1 MTGSRGNVPTQ
12 TQSHPDDRNL
22 QTVRRWYEEM
32 WSLPDPDIADEIIHP
47 DYAPHWVHIPAK
59 GPEQL
64 KIEIRY
70 FRGMFP
76 DLKYTLMDA
85 AVDGDKVWAWY
96 RGRATHLGPGWG
108 FEPTGKT
115 VEFDGMA
122 ICYFDSAGLIVDR
135 WAVYSFY
142 DIFTEL
148 GLVPPWWEISKY
160 LGEERFARG
169 ED

>member
-1 MTGSRGNVPTQ
+1 MGTPTDGNEE
-12 TQSHPDDRNL
+12 
-22 QTVRRWYEEM
+22 TVRRWYEQM
-32 WSLPDPDIADEIIHP
+32 WSLPDPDLADRIVHP
-47 DYAPHWVHIPAK
+47 EYAPDWVHIPAK

-122 ICYFDSAGLIVDR
+122 IFYFDAAGMIVDR

-160 LGEERFARG
+160 LGEKRLAPG